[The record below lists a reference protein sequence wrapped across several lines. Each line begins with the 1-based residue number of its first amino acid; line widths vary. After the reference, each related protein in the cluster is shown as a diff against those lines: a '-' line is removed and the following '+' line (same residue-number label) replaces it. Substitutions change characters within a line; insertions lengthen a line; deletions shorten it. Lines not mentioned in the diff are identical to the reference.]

1 MVSADPCCSSNLCYI
16 KHYVINTTHANVALQ
31 VVKISA
37 RMAQSCSGLLVSVS
51 HIKFLRFVRSLLL
64 TPTVPPPPAGLPWS
78 GSFNL
83 RSTSNGSAH
92 G

>member
-1 MVSADPCCSSNLCYI
+1 MVSADPCCSLNLCYI
-16 KHYVINTTHANVALQ
+16 KHYTFDTTHANVILQ
-31 VVKISA
+31 VV
-37 RMAQSCSGLLVSVS
+37 RTLVPTVQSCFGLLVSAS
-51 HIKFLRFVRSLLL
+51 RIKFLRFARSLPL
-64 TPTVPPPPAGLPWS
+64 TPTVQPPPVGLPWS